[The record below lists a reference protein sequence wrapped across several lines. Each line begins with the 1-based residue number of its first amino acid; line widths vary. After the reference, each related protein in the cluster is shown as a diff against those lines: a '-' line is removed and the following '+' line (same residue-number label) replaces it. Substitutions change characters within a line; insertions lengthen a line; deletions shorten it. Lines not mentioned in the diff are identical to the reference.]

1 MKQFLWCGS
10 SEFGKSSELFKL
22 KMDVSV
28 CIVSLNSIKQLRKCL
43 ETLDLELS
51 HYPTKL

>member
-1 MKQFLWCGS
+1 MEAPNLENPQ
-10 SEFGKSSELFKL
+10 LFEL

-43 ETLDLELS
+43 RLWMLELG
-51 HYPTKL
+51 HYLTKL